1 VNFTLSDEELAVVE
15 AAGQVAGDNN
25 PWMALVDG
33 GWVDLLLEDPEHG
46 LGYLG
51 LVAEGLGAGGASV
64 PLVGSAVVFPTL
76 FAASAGGRR
85 VAVADRQVGDGLA
98 EDGRSAECLVVLA
111 EGEATAHEE
120 FLVSPVG
127 ALDGDGLARVEDDG
141 PAEARCDDAARVDEA
156 RRRASAVASAEM
168 AGAMR
173 RVAEMTTGYVAERQ
187 QFGRPIAAFQVVAH
201 GAARLATLAEGAT
214 WMARAACR
222 AAEPEATHAAKGWI
236 SRASAE
242 AAALA
247 HQLHGAIGFT
257 EEYGLQRLTKRL
269 RTLRFAW
276 GDDAAHHLALG
287 RLRAAGNA

>member
-1 VNFTLSDEELAVVE
+1 MDFTLSDEELAVVE
-15 AAGQVAGDNN
+15 AAAQVAGDNN

-33 GWVDLLLEDPEHG
+33 GWVDLLLEDPGLG

-51 LVAEGLGAGGASV
+51 LVAEGLGAAGTSV

-76 FAASAGGRR
+76 FAASAGDRR
-85 VAVADRQVGDGLA
+85 VAVADRQRDDGLA

-111 EGEATAHEE
+111 EGTATAHEE
-120 FLVSPVG
+120 FLVAPVG

-141 PAEARCDDAARVDEA
+141 PVESRCDDAALVDEA
-156 RRRASAVASAEM
+156 RRRAAAVAAAEM

-173 RVAEMTTGYVAERQ
+173 RVAEMTAGYVAERQ

-214 WMARAACR
+214 WIARAACR
-222 AAEPEATHAAKGWI
+222 SAELDVTHAAKGWI
-236 SRASAE
+236 SRASVE

-257 EEYGLQRLTKRL
+257 EEYGLQRLSKRL
-269 RTLRFAW
+269 RTLRFAY
-276 GDDAAHHLALG
+276 GDDRFHHRVLG
-287 RLRAAGNA
+287 RPA

>member
-1 VNFTLSDEELAVVE
+1 MNFTFTDEELAVNE
-15 AAGQVAGDNN
+15 AAVQAAGDNN

-33 GWVDLLLEDPEHG
+33 GWTDLLLEDPDHG

-51 LVAEGLGAGGASV
+51 LVAEGLGAAGVSV

-76 FAASAGGRR
+76 FAASADGRR
-85 VAVADRQVGDGLA
+85 VAVSDVEAGDGLA
-98 EDGRSAECLVVLA
+98 EDGRSAECLVMLGDGV
-111 EGEATAHEE
+111 ATAHEE
-120 FLVSPVG
+120 FLVQPVG

-141 PAEARCDDAARVDEA
+141 PVEVRCDDATLVAEA
-156 RRRASAVASAEM
+156 RRAAAAVAGAEM

-173 RVAEMTTGYVAERQ
+173 RVAEMTAGYVAERQ

-222 AAEPEATHAAKGWI
+222 SADPETTHAAKGWI
-236 SRASAE
+236 SSSSVE
-242 AAALA
+242 AAAVA

-287 RLRAAGNA
+287 RLRATTGG

>member
-1 VNFTLSDEELAVVE
+1 MDFSFSDDELAVVE
-15 AAGQVAGDNN
+15 AAAQVAADNN

-33 GWVDLLLEDPEHG
+33 GWSDLLVDDPGHG

-51 LVAEGLGAGGASV
+51 LVAEGLGAAGASV
-64 PLVGSAVVFPTL
+64 PLVGTAVVFPTL

-85 VAVADRQVGDGLA
+85 VAVADRELGDDLA
-98 EDGRSAECLVVLA
+98 EDGGGAAECLVILD
-111 EGEATAHEE
+111 EGHATAHEE
-120 FLVSPVG
+120 FLLRPVG
-127 ALDGDGLARVEDDG
+127 GLDGDGLARVEDDG
-141 PAEARCDDAARVDEA
+141 PAEVRCGDAARVTEA
-156 RRRASAVASAEM
+156 RRRAAAVASAEM

-173 RVAEMTTGYVAERQ
+173 RVAEMTAAYVAERQ
-187 QFGRPIAAFQVVAH
+187 QFGRPIAAFQVVSH

-214 WMARAACR
+214 WSARAACR
-222 AAEPEATHAAKGWI
+222 MAEPEATHAAKGWI
-236 SRASAE
+236 SRASSE

-287 RLRAAGNA
+287 RLRAGL

>member
-1 VNFTLSDEELAVVE
+1 MNFTLSEDEMAVVE
-15 AAGQVAGDNN
+15 AAAQVAGDAD
-25 PWMALVDG
+25 PWSALVGG
-33 GWVDLLLEDPEHG
+33 GWADLLVDDPEGG

-51 LVAEGLGAGGASV
+51 LVAEGLGAAGASV
-64 PLVGSAVVFPTL
+64 PLVGAAVMWPTL
-76 FAASAGGRR
+76 FAESAGGRR
-85 VAVADRQVGDGLA
+85 VAVADTHWGDGLA
-98 EDGRSAECLVVLA
+98 EDGEAAECLVVV
-111 EGEATAHEE
+111 EGSDATAHER
-120 FLVSPVG
+120 FTLVPVAG
-127 ALDGDGLARVEDDG
+127 LAGDGLARLWDTGPSMAHCGDTVLVE
-141 PAEARCDDAARVDEA
+141 EA
-156 RRRASAVASAEM
+156 RRRAAALASAEM

-173 RVAEMTTGYVAERQ
+173 RVAEMTAGYVAERQ

-214 WMARAACR
+214 WMARTACR
-222 AAEPEATHAAKGWI
+222 SAEPEVTHAAKGWI

-242 AAALA
+242 SAALA

-287 RLRAAGNA
+287 RLRAQR

>member
-1 VNFTLSDEELAVVE
+1 MDFTLTEEETAVVE
-15 AAGQVAGDNN
+15 AAVRVAGDNN

-33 GWVDLLLEDPEHG
+33 GWADLLLDDPGTG

-51 LVAEGLGAGGASV
+51 LVAEGLGAAGASV

-76 FAASAGGRR
+76 FAVSADGRR
-85 VAVADRQVGDGLA
+85 VAVADRALGDDLA
-98 EDGRSAECLVVLA
+98 EDGGAAECLVVLD
-111 EGEATAHEE
+111 GGQATAHEE
-120 FLVSPVG
+120 FLLRPVG
-127 ALDGDGLARVEDDG
+127 GLDGDGLARIDDDG
-141 PAEARCDDAARVDEA
+141 PAMARCDDAALVDEA
-156 RRRASAVASAEM
+156 RRRAAAVASAEM

-173 RVAEMTTGYVAERQ
+173 RVAEMTAGYVTERQ

-214 WMARAACR
+214 WAARAACR
-222 AAEPEATHAAKGWI
+222 LAEPEATHAAKGWI
-236 SRASAE
+236 SRASSE

-287 RLRAAGNA
+287 RLRATRT

>member
-1 VNFTLSDEELAVVE
+1 MDFSLTDEERAVVE
-15 AAGQVAGDNN
+15 AAAQVAGDNN

-33 GWVDLLLEDPEHG
+33 GWVDLLLEDPGPG

-51 LVAEGLGAGGASV
+51 LVAEGLGAAGVSV

-76 FAASAGGRR
+76 FATSAGGRR
-85 VAVADRQVGDGLA
+85 VAVADGQVGDGLA
-98 EDGRSAECLVVLA
+98 EDGRSAECLVLLDGGV
-111 EGEATAHEE
+111 ATAHEE
-120 FLVSPVG
+120 FLISPVG

-141 PAEARCDDAARVDEA
+141 PAEARCDDAVLVEEA
-156 RRRASAVASAEM
+156 RRRAAAVAAAEM
-168 AGAMR
+168 AGALR
-173 RVAEMTTGYVAERQ
+173 RVAEMTAGYVSERQ

-214 WMARAACR
+214 WIARTACR
-222 AAEPEATHAAKGWI
+222 SPEPETTHAAKGWI

-276 GDDAAHHLALG
+276 GDDATHHLALG
-287 RLRAAGNA
+287 RLRSGL